1 MEFSIRPLGDK
12 AIQILFISPISEK
25 LNRHIQHIAKA
36 IQSEN
41 IEGLIELVPAFE
53 TLTVY
58 YEPMKISYT
67 ALVEK
72 LYSTCSA
79 PATENGVYQ
88 KEVVTIPVCYGGRFG
103 EDLLQVATHNN
114 LTVEEV
120 VSLHCSKE
128 YLVYM
133 IGFLPGFPYLKGLSQ
148 KLHTPRLADPRLK
161 VPRGSVGIG
170 GDQTGVYPIE
180 SPGGWNLI
188 GQTPLTLFN
197 PASPSPFL
205 IKAGDY
211 IRFVSI
217 SETEYKEITQAVKEN
232 KYVVKRE
239 VIQNEE
245 DRSKL

>member
-25 LNRHIQHIAKA
+25 LNRHIQHTANA
-36 IQSEN
+36 IKSKHILGI
-41 IEGLIELVPAFE
+41 IEVVPAFE

-58 YEPMKISYT
+58 YEPMKISHT

-72 LYSTCSA
+72 LHSICSA
-79 PATENGVYQ
+79 PSNKNRVYQ
-88 KEVVTIPVCYGGRFG
+88 KEIVTIPVCYGNRFG
-103 EDLLQVATHNN
+103 EDLPHVAKHNN
-114 LTVEEV
+114 LTEQEV
-120 VSLHCSKE
+120 VSLHCSKQ
-128 YLVYM
+128 YLVYL

-148 KLHTPRLADPRLK
+148 KLHTPRLAEPRLK

-197 PASPSPFL
+197 PTSPSPFL
-205 IKAGDY
+205 IKAGDF

-217 SETEYKEITQAVKEN
+217 SETEFYEITQAVKEN

-245 DRSKL
+245 D

>member
-25 LNRHIQHIAKA
+25 LNRHIQHIANA
-36 IQSEN
+36 IKSNN
-41 IEGLIELVPAFE
+41 IDGIIEVVPAFQ

-58 YEPMKISYT
+58 YEPMKISHT
-67 ALVEK
+67 TLVEK
-72 LYSTCSA
+72 LQSICIAPSTKNS
-79 PATENGVYQ
+79 VYQ
-88 KEVVTIPVCYGGRFG
+88 KEIVTIPVCYGDRFG
-103 EDLLQVATHNN
+103 EDLSHVAKHNN
-114 LTVEEV
+114 LTEQEV
-120 VSLHCSKE
+120 VALHCSTE

-148 KLHTPRLADPRLK
+148 SLHTPRLAEPRLK
-161 VPRGSVGIG
+161 VPKGAVGIG

-197 PASPSPFL
+197 PANSNPFL
-205 IKAGDY
+205 IKSGDF
-211 IRFVSI
+211 IKFVAI
-217 SETEYKEITQAVKEN
+217 SETEYNEITQAVKEN

-245 DRSKL
+245 DRFKL